1 MATIGSVAMRRVYGP
16 IEEDPQ
22 RAGRAFLALFVLEPA
37 QETSAVSGPE
47 DDDPLIRYGAP
58 LAAVLIAVV
67 VSVMIA
73 AMLAGLLDG
82 EYATRALVY
91 TGLVLWVIAGA
102 VVMFILA
109 HRSEGGRLSPGRVLL
124 WTATIWLWPV
134 FALLAW
140 QGRK

>member
-1 MATIGSVAMRRVYGP
+1 MPGP
-16 IEEDPQ
+16 
-22 RAGRAFLALFVLEPA
+22 
-37 QETSAVSGPE
+37 
-47 DDDPLIRYGAP
+47 DDNDPLIRYGAP

-67 VSVMIA
+67 VSVMVA
-73 AMLAGLLDG
+73 AMLAGQLEGD
-82 EYATRALVY
+82 YSTRALVY
-91 TGLVLWVIAGA
+91 TGLVLWVLVGA

-124 WTATIWLWPV
+124 WTATIWMWPV

>member
-1 MATIGSVAMRRVYGP
+1 MPGP
-16 IEEDPQ
+16 
-22 RAGRAFLALFVLEPA
+22 
-37 QETSAVSGPE
+37 

-58 LAAVLIAVV
+58 LAAVLLAVV
-67 VSVMIA
+67 VSVMVA
-73 AMLAGLLDG
+73 AMLAGQLEG
-82 EYATRALVY
+82 EYSTRALVY
-91 TGLVLWVIAGA
+91 TGLVLWVLLGA

-134 FALLAW
+134 FAVLAW

>member
-1 MATIGSVAMRRVYGP
+1 MQRVYGS
-16 IEEDPQ
+16 IEEDPE
-22 RAGRAFLALFVLEPA
+22 RGATAFAALFVSRAAHRSL
-37 QETSAVSGPE
+37 AVPGPE
-47 DDDPLIRYGAP
+47 DNDPLVRYGAP

-67 VSVMIA
+67 VSVMVA
-73 AMLAGLLDG
+73 AMLAGQLEGD
-82 EYATRALVY
+82 YSTRALVY
-91 TGLVLWVIAGA
+91 TGMVLWVLAGA

>member
-1 MATIGSVAMRRVYGP
+1 MA
-16 IEEDPQ
+16 EDPGRSACAFAAIFVS
-22 RAGRAFLALFVLEPA
+22 RAA
-37 QETSAVSGPE
+37 QGSSAVPGPE

-67 VSVMIA
+67 VSVMVA

-82 EYATRALVY
+82 EYSTRALVY
-91 TGLVLWVIAGA
+91 TGLVLWVLVGA

-134 FALLAW
+134 FALLAR
-140 QGRK
+140 QRRK

>member
-1 MATIGSVAMRRVYGP
+1 MP
-16 IEEDPQ
+16 
-22 RAGRAFLALFVLEPA
+22 
-37 QETSAVSGPE
+37 GPE

-67 VSVMIA
+67 VSVMVA

-82 EYATRALVY
+82 EYSTRALVY
-91 TGLVLWVIAGA
+91 TGLVLWVLAGA

-109 HRSEGGRLSPGRVLL
+109 HRSEGGQLSPGRVLL

>member
-1 MATIGSVAMRRVYGP
+1 MA
-16 IEEDPQ
+16 EDPGRSPGAFAAIFVS
-22 RAGRAFLALFVLEPA
+22 RAA
-37 QETSAVSGPE
+37 QGSSAVPDPE

-67 VSVMIA
+67 VSVMVA

-82 EYATRALVY
+82 EYSTRALVY
-91 TGLVLWVIAGA
+91 TGLVLWVLVGA

-134 FALLAW
+134 FALLAR
-140 QGRK
+140 QRRK

>member
-1 MATIGSVAMRRVYGP
+1 MRRVYGRV
-16 IEEDPQ
+16 EEDPQ
-22 RAGRAFLALFVLEPA
+22 RGGRAFLALFVSYDAEMAPA
-37 QETSAVSGPE
+37 VPGPE

-58 LAAVLIAVV
+58 LAAVLLAVV
-67 VSVMIA
+67 VSVMVA

-91 TGLVLWVIAGA
+91 TGLVLWVVVGA

-140 QGRK
+140 QRQK

>member
-1 MATIGSVAMRRVYGP
+1 MYGP
-16 IEEDPQ
+16 VDGDLPRGE
-22 RAGRAFLALFVLEPA
+22 RAFLALFVSRDTELVPA
-37 QETSAVSGPE
+37 VPRPE

-67 VSVMIA
+67 VSVMVA
-73 AMLAGLLDG
+73 AMLAGLLEGD
-82 EYATRALVY
+82 YSTRALVY
-91 TGLVLWVIAGA
+91 TGLVLWVLVGA